1 MNYGEVLG
9 FAVKAKDLFIFLL
22 RAKYLFILLR
32 VTKALFNLLRAAKE
46 MCDVRMMSH
55 RILSVASCGD
65 DSLADFN
72 DVYFIRF

>member
-1 MNYGEVLG
+1 MKKMNYGEVLG

-55 RILSVASCGD
+55 RILSGTYDGCVASCG
-65 DSLADFN
+65 
-72 DVYFIRF
+72 